1 MIAARDIDVDADFEI
16 IGASSV
22 SAPRALFDAENDD
35 VAHREVAE
43 PIITDDGW
51 ATPPFTRLLS
61 PAFSELQQTLAY
73 NYRNTTT
80 FPSSPADLLP
90 HFFTRD
96 FWTLLCGKKQIEW
109 VISFTKFVPA
119 QLGNR
124 SIFHGWE
131 PVEHSR
137 DRENS

>member
-1 MIAARDIDVDADFEI
+1 MIAARTLMSTDADFEI

-43 PIITDDGW
+43 PIVDDGW
-51 ATPPFTRLLS
+51 ATPPPDFVPSIPEFTADAGLQLPYDNFS
-61 PAFSELQQTLAY
+61 PAHFASL
-73 NYRNTTT
+73 
-80 FPSSPADLLP
+80 
-90 HFFTRD
+90 FFTRD
-96 FWTLLCGKKQIEW
+96 FWTLLVEETNRMGDQFYEAR
-109 VISFTKFVPA
+109 P

-131 PVEHSR
+131 P
-137 DRENS
+137 